1 MGLREEKKQ
10 RLRSQL
16 YETAIDMFRTRGFDQ
31 TRVQDVIAAV
41 GVSEPTFFNY
51 FPTKDAVLEEYA
63 SHAVDVLIDVL
74 REELDDGSRPIE
86 QKVRRLLATIASGF
100 ADDPEFMTVVVTRS
114 SIFRGA
120 RAGVRDREMVMYD
133 LLTEL
138 FAGGQQRGEIR
149 PELDPR
155 RLAET
160 FTGAYMLTTANW
172 LVAWWGDRDDLG
184 DRLEEQARVLL
195 TGCQTDRPPKR

>member
-16 YETAIDMFRTRGFDQ
+16 YETAIEMFRARGFDQ
-31 TRVQDVIAAV
+31 TRVQDVIAEV

-51 FPTKDAVLEEYA
+51 FRTKEAVLEEFA
-63 SHAVDVLIDVL
+63 ARGVDAFIEVL
-74 REELDDGSRPIE
+74 RHELDDEARPIE
-86 QKVRRLLATIASGF
+86 AKVHALLAVIADAF
-100 ADDPEFMTVVVTRS
+100 ASDPEFMTVVVTRS

-120 RAGVRDREMVMYD
+120 HGGVRDRELVMYD

-138 FAGGQQRGEIR
+138 FSRGQQRGEIR

-172 LVAWWGDRDDLG
+172 LVAWWGERDDLG